1 MPIDFDALIKA
12 AVENR
17 AREAAERHDDLIAY
31 LNKVRDDDT
40 GRKLVQKISTMFET
54 EVEHRRDQNIVYEEL
69 LHSLLG
75 KD

>member
-40 GRKLVQKISTMFET
+40 GRKLVQKISNLFET
-54 EVEHRRDQNIVYEEL
+54 EVEHRRGQNIVYEEF

>member
-1 MPIDFDALIKA
+1 MPFDFEALVKK
-12 AVENR
+12 AVEAR

-40 GRKLVQKISTMFET
+40 GRKVIQKISNLFET
-54 EVEHRRDQNIVYEEL
+54 EVEHRRDQNIVYEEF

>member
-40 GRKLVQKISTMFET
+40 GRKLVQKISNLFET
-54 EVEHRRDQNIVYEEL
+54 EVEHRRDQNIVYEEF

>member
-40 GRKLVQKISTMFET
+40 GRKLIQKISTMFET

>member
-1 MPIDFDALIKA
+1 MPFDFEALIKK

-17 AREAAERHDDLIAY
+17 AREAAERHDELIAY
-31 LNKVRDDDT
+31 LNRVRDDDT
-40 GRKLVQKISTMFET
+40 GRKLVQKLSNMFEN
-54 EVEHRRDQNIVYEEL
+54 EAELQRNRNIDYEKL

>member
-17 AREAAERHDDLIAY
+17 AREAAERHDELIAY

-40 GRKLVQKISTMFET
+40 GRKLVQKISNLFET
-54 EVEHRRDQNIVYEEL
+54 EVEHRRDQNIVYEEF